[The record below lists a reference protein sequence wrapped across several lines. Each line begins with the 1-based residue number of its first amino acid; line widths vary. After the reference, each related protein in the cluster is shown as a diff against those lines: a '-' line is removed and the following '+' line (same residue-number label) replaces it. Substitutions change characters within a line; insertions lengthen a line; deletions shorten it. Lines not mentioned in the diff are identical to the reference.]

1 MFKACENTIRE
12 RKIDRNTLLQQSG
25 TVPSGVAE
33 IVLKQEAGWAYLK
46 Y

>member
-1 MFKACENTIRE
+1 LIFPQA
-12 RKIDRNTLLQQSG
+12 G

-33 IVLKQEAGWAYLK
+33 VVLKQEAGWAYLK